1 MHIIP
6 DTRPIV
12 RAAVAAL
19 DAFGA
24 TTARQATQLL
34 GYWARYDELTAA
46 DIDVVLTYFGIP
58 TRRSP
63 HAAWM
68 TATRPVSPTTAKPT
82 SAKRAAWSRRTCRS
96 SNRPAGTSP
105 STARDDRPHR
115 PGPPGLVRPTRLR
128 RARRAPFA
136 EHVRHLLR
144 R

>member
-46 DIDVVLTYFGIP
+46 DIDVVLTYFRHTDP
-58 TRRSP
+58 TLAPRGLDDGD
-63 HAAWM
+63 
-68 TATRPVSPTTAKPT
+68 PTGFTYDREADERETGRLVPPYVQVFQPT
-82 SAKRAAWSRRTCRS
+82 GRHFPI
-96 SNRPAGTSP
+96 NG
-105 STARDDRPHR
+105 AR
-115 PGPPGLVRPTRLR
+115 
-128 RARRAPFA
+128 
-136 EHVRHLLR
+136 
-144 R
+144 